1 MSIAEILV
9 VIDGAPGGEAA
20 LDAAL
25 RLGRKFRSRVEM
37 LHVEIDVE
45 STMPMIGEGMS
56 GAAVEQVMQSL
67 RADVQA
73 RQAEAQRLYQEQV
86 IAKKLH
92 IVEPDA
98 PPEAGKF
105 AVCFRQVTGR
115 EVEEVLHRARLS
127 DVTVLPRQG
136 REDGTSPTLDA
147 VLFDSGRPLLLA
159 PAEPVA
165 HLGSTV
171 VVAWDRSREAVRAV
185 AAALPLLRRAKRVV
199 VMTAREAATAVEPSE
214 LCRYLAAHEVTAR
227 TWAFSPESGSL
238 GEALLGEATKAEAD
252 LLVMGG
258 YGHSRLRELVL
269 GGATRG
275 VLAKATLPV
284 FMMH

>member
-9 VIDGAPGGEAA
+9 VIDGTPGGETA

-67 RADVQA
+67 RADVEA
-73 RQAEAQRLYQEQV
+73 RKAEARRLYQAQV
-86 IAKKLH
+86 VARKLH
-92 IVEPDA
+92 TVEPDA
-98 PPEAGKF
+98 APEAGKF

-127 DVTVLPRQG
+127 DMTVLPRQG
-136 REDGTSPTLDA
+136 RDDGTSPTLDA

-165 HLGSTV
+165 DLGSTV

-185 AAALPLLRRAKRVV
+185 AAALPLLRRAKRVI

-214 LCRYLAAHEVTAR
+214 LCRYLAAHGLAAR

-238 GEALLGEATKAEAD
+238 GDALLGEAAKAEAD

-258 YGHSRLRELVL
+258 YGHSRLREMVL

-275 VLAKATLPV
+275 ILARATIPV